1 MTKKSQI
8 LRENKE
14 YNVPCMLQNQIP
26 HSKTIV
32 ISRSRQNTFECS
44 TMLQKGKLNYIQSAR
59 LHSTLRQSPSS
70 YAGSHSS
77 HTKFT
82 AAK

>member
-1 MTKKSQI
+1 MTKKSNFK
-8 LRENKE
+8 RKFKE
-14 YNVPCMLQNQIP
+14 YNVPCMLQNQIL

-32 ISRSRQNTFECS
+32 ISRSRQNSFECS
-44 TMLQKGKLNYIQSAR
+44 TMLQKAKLNYIQGAR
-59 LHSTLRQSPSS
+59 LHSTVQQSPSS
-70 YAGSHSS
+70 YAGPHSS